1 MNLQLH
7 GKNIEVTPALR
18 EYAEKKLS
26 RLGRYFE
33 EPLHVQVSFE
43 VERGRHIVEVTA
55 PVAGYIL
62 RGEEATAD
70 MYASLDRVWDK
81 LERQIHKYKTRLN
94 RKARQ
99 DGVPRKAEP
108 ARAEHEEAEAG
119 EAPQIVR
126 VKRFHLKPMHVDEAV
141 LQMDLLGHD
150 FYVFQNAETG
160 VVNVLYRRREGG
172 YGLIEPA
179 R

>member
-7 GKNIEVTPALR
+7 GKNIDVTPALR

-26 RLGRYFE
+26 RLGKYFD

-43 VERGRHIVEVTA
+43 VERGRHLVEVTV
-55 PVAGYIL
+55 PVSGYIL
-62 RGEEATAD
+62 RGEEATGD

-99 DGVPRKAEP
+99 DGGAKKPERAKEERTEDPSEDLPR
-108 ARAEHEEAEAG
+108 
-119 EAPQIVR
+119 IVR
-126 VKRFHLKPMHVDEAV
+126 VKRFHLKPMDVDEAV

-150 FYVFQNAETG
+150 FYVFQNAETD